1 MVALVTP
8 IDIKYSRFKSLDAF
22 LRESAKEGLIEIDE
36 IEGGVVVTG
45 KDQFRVVEG
54 WFMKTSV

>member
-1 MVALVTP
+1 MVVLVTP

>member
-22 LRESAKEGLIEIDE
+22 LREIAKEGLIEIDE